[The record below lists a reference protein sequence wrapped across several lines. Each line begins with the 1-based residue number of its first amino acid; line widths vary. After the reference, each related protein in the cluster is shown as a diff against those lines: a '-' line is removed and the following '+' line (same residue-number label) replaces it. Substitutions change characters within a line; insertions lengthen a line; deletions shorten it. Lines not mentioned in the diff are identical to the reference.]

1 MILNNHNR
9 YLTSKQ
15 NLKINSEGESSY
27 SSITN
32 ENSDENNNV
41 FEEITNSITNLQKT
55 NNKTEQNFEKK
66 FFFKQII
73 TENPNHQNKIEM
85 NIIKLKNTELN
96 SLAIVEN
103 IKENLLE
110 SSNSKQNNIDNNTN
124 TVQNTNSQTVDSRSH
139 DSSLINKTK

>member
-1 MILNNHNR
+1 MILNHHNR
-9 YLTSKQ
+9 YLTSKK

-55 NNKTEQNFEKK
+55 YYITEKNFENN

-73 TENPNHQNKIEM
+73 TENQNNIEM
-85 NIIKLKNTELN
+85 NVIKFKNKELN
-96 SLAIVEN
+96 SLAIAEN
-103 IKENLLE
+103 VKENLLE
-110 SSNSKQNNIDNNTN
+110 TSNSKENNINNNTI
-124 TVQNTNSQTVDSRSH
+124 TVQNTTSQTVDSRSN
-139 DSSLINKTK
+139 DSSLANKTK